1 MEIVGWEY
9 WDRLGYKE
17 VIEISEVHV
26 GEEVISFSG
35 ERMGGG
41 VWRGN
46 NIVEGWKS
54 GWLVGSKRESRIII
68 HVILHFCIKM
78 KV

>member
-41 VWRGN
+41 GM
-46 NIVEGWKS
+46 EG
-54 GWLVGSKRESRIII
+54 E
-68 HVILHFCIKM
+68 
-78 KV
+78 

>member
-1 MEIVGWEY
+1 MVIRKSVGGGNNVGGIGNEKKNGWVFVEIVGWEY

-35 ERMGGG
+35 ERMGG
-41 VWRGN
+41 
-46 NIVEGWKS
+46 
-54 GWLVGSKRESRIII
+54 IILLRDGR
-68 HVILHFCIKM
+68 VDG
-78 KV
+78 

>member
-1 MEIVGWEY
+1 MVIRDSVCGGGEGNNVGGIGNEKKNGWVFVEIVGWEY

-41 VWRGN
+41 M
-46 NIVEGWKS
+46 EG
-54 GWLVGSKRESRIII
+54 E
-68 HVILHFCIKM
+68 
-78 KV
+78 

>member
-41 VWRGN
+41 GY
-46 NIVEGWKS
+46 G
-54 GWLVGSKRESRIII
+54 GGIILLRDGR
-68 HVILHFCIKM
+68 VDG
-78 KV
+78 